1 MATIDKKNSE
11 IWTIGGGK
19 GGIGKSFI
27 ISSVG
32 NYLAQKGKSVV
43 LIDADLGGANLHTFL
58 GVNKPKNSLTDFFDK
73 KIPIAEI
80 IADTGIPNMRL
91 LIGAVRSFAP
101 SNIKYTQKLK
111 FFRHIAKI
119 NADYIL
125 IDVGAGAHFNTI
137 DTFLIADKMIV
148 LIVPEI
154 IAVENMYF
162 FLKNVFLRK
171 LMNSMN
177 DHGLKDMFI
186 STWKKREKYNIR
198 NLYQFIS
205 YLKDL
210 SNPIENIVDK
220 ELSNFMVY
228 ILLNQVR
235 SNQEIMIGNSVK
247 SICMKYFGLNSQY
260 IGYVEYDDFISR
272 CVNKRQPYMEA
283 YPASRCAKEIER
295 LTENLIKGRHINI
308 KTLL

>member
-1 MATIDKKNSE
+1 MATIDKNNSE

-80 IADTGIPNMRL
+80 ITDTGIPNMRL
-91 LIGAVRSFAP
+91 LMGTIRSFAP
-101 SNIKYTQKLK
+101 SSIKYTQKLK

-154 IAVENMYF
+154 ISVENMYF

-171 LMNSMN
+171 LMTSMN
-177 DHGLKDMFI
+177 DHGLKDIFI
-186 STWKKREKYNIR
+186 NTWEKREKYNIR

>member
-1 MATIDKKNSE
+1 MATIDKKKSE

-80 IADTGIPNMRL
+80 ITDTGIPNMRL
-91 LIGAVRSFAP
+91 LIGTVRSFAP

-171 LMNSMN
+171 LMSSMN

-186 STWKKREKYNIR
+186 STWKNKEKYNIK
-198 NLYQFIS
+198 NLYQFIN

>member
-1 MATIDKKNSE
+1 MTTIDKKNSE

-80 IADTGIPNMRL
+80 ITDTRIPNMRL
-91 LIGAVRSFAP
+91 LTGTVRSFGP
-101 SNIKYTQKLK
+101 SNIIYTQKLK

-125 IDVGAGAHFNTI
+125 IDVGAGVHFNTI

-171 LMNSMN
+171 LMRSMN
-177 DHGLKDMFI
+177 DHGLKDVFI
-186 STWKKREKYNIR
+186 STWKNRGKYNIK

-283 YPASRCAKEIER
+283 YPASRCAKEIEG
-295 LTENLIKGRHINI
+295 LTENLIKGRHINV

>member
-111 FFRHIAKI
+111 FFRHIGKI

-186 STWKKREKYNIR
+186 STWKKREKYNIS

-260 IGYVEYDDFISR
+260 IGYVEHDDFISR

>member
-111 FFRHIAKI
+111 FFRHIGKI

-154 IAVENMYF
+154 ISVENMYF

-186 STWKKREKYNIR
+186 STWKKREKYNIS

-220 ELSNFMVY
+220 ELSNFMIY

-260 IGYVEYDDFISR
+260 IGYVEHDDFISR
-272 CVNKRQPYMEA
+272 CVNKRQPYMET

>member
-91 LIGAVRSFAP
+91 LIGTVRSFAP

-154 IAVENMYF
+154 ISVENMYF

-171 LMNSMN
+171 LMHSMN
-177 DHGLKDMFI
+177 DHGLKDIFI
-186 STWKKREKYNIR
+186 STWKNREKYNIN

-247 SICMKYFGLNSQY
+247 SICMKYFGLNTQY
-260 IGYVEYDDFISR
+260 IGYIEYDDFITR

-295 LTENLIKGRHINI
+295 FTENLIKGGHINI

>member
-111 FFRHIAKI
+111 FFRHIGKI

-137 DTFLIADKMIV
+137 DTFLIADKMIA

-154 IAVENMYF
+154 ISVENMYF

-171 LMNSMN
+171 LMTSMN
-177 DHGLKDMFI
+177 DHGLKDIFI
-186 STWKKREKYNIR
+186 STWKNKEKYNIR
-198 NLYQFIS
+198 NIYQFIS

-260 IGYVEYDDFISR
+260 IGYVEHDDFISR

>member
-1 MATIDKKNSE
+1 MTTIDKKNSE

-27 ISSVG
+27 ISSIG

-43 LIDADLGGANLHTFL
+43 LVDADLGGANLHTFL

-80 IADTGIPNMRL
+80 ITDTGIPNMRL
-91 LIGAVRSFAP
+91 LIGTVRSFAP

-171 LMNSMN
+171 LMHSMN
-177 DHGLKDMFI
+177 DHGLKDIFI
-186 STWKKREKYNIR
+186 STWKNREKYNIK

-260 IGYVEYDDFISR
+260 IGYVEYDDFITR

-295 LTENLIKGRHINI
+295 LTENLIKGGHINI
-308 KTLL
+308 KILL

>member
-80 IADTGIPNMRL
+80 ITDTGIPNMRL
-91 LIGAVRSFAP
+91 LMGTIRSFAP
-101 SNIKYTQKLK
+101 SSIKYTQKLK

-154 IAVENMYF
+154 ISVENMYF

-177 DHGLKDMFI
+177 DHGLKDVFI
-186 STWKKREKYNIR
+186 STWKNREKYNIK